1 MKKDKILQWM
11 MFLCNPESMKMCE
24 IMKENKD
31 IKEVNKKMKRII
43 HYMKNT
49 KSWQTKI
56 KKLFLVADW
65 VNINITIWT
74 R

>member
-1 MKKDKILQWM
+1 
-11 MFLCNPESMKMCE
+11 
-24 IMKENKD
+24 
-31 IKEVNKKMKRII
+31 MKRII

-65 VNINITIWT
+65 VNINIMIWT
-74 R
+74 K